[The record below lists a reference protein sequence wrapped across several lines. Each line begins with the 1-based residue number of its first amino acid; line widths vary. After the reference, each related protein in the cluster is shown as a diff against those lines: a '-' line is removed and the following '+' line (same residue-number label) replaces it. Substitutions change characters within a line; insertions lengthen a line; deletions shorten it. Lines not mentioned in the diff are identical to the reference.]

1 MGGAVVDVD
10 VVVVGGG
17 AMGSAAAW
25 QLARRGHSVLLLEQF
40 EPGHHIGASHGT
52 TRNFNMAYAEADY
65 LDLVTEAKDLWDELA
80 RETGRQ
86 LLELVGLVNHG
97 NVRRL
102 QDIRASHAA
111 RGIESHFISAAE
123 AADRWQGM
131 NFRGDVLVVP
141 GSGRVR
147 AADALLALRQAAEAR
162 GARFEYSTPVRDIR
176 AIGEDRAVVVTD
188 SREFT
193 ARRVVVTA
201 GAWTA
206 KLLGNLVRLPEL
218 VVTQEQP
225 AHFTPLD
232 ESLAW
237 PSFNHNPEP
246 DDPRDA
252 YWYSPVYGMLTPGE
266 GVKAGWHGV
275 GPVTDPDARSF
286 SPEPVQLEALLR
298 YVREWL
304 PGVDASSAVP
314 ISCTYTST
322 ANEDFVLDSFG
333 PVVVGAGF
341 SGHGFK
347 FTPAVG
353 RVLADLA
360 DGGSSG
366 TFHRPARFAAR
377 R

>member
-1 MGGAVVDVD
+1 MEVD

-25 QLARRGHSVLLLEQF
+25 QLARRGRSVVLLEQF
-40 EPGHHIGASHGT
+40 EQGHHIGASHGA
-52 TRNFNMAYAEADY
+52 TRNFNMAYAEPDY
-65 LDLVTEAKDLWDELA
+65 LDLVTEAKDLWDELEGA
-80 RETGRQ
+80 TGTQ
-86 LLELVGLVNHG
+86 LLDLVGLVNHG

-102 QDIRASHAA
+102 RDVRSSHAE
-111 RGIESHFISAAE
+111 RGIESHFIPAAE
-123 AADRWQGM
+123 AAERWRGM

-147 AADALLALRQAAEAR
+147 AADALLALRQAAEAH

-176 AIGEDRAVVVTD
+176 VDGDRAVVVID
-188 SREFT
+188 SGEIT

-201 GAWTA
+201 GAWTG
-206 KLLGNLVRLPEL
+206 KLLGNRVTLPGL

-232 ESLAW
+232 DSLAW
-237 PSFNHNPEP
+237 PSFNHNPDP

-266 GVKAGWHGV
+266 GIKAGWHGV

-286 SPEPVQLEALLR
+286 TPEPVQLQALVR

-304 PGVDASSAVP
+304 PGVDAESAVP

-322 ANEDFVLDSFG
+322 ANEDFVLDRFG

-347 FTPAVG
+347 FTPAIG
-353 RVLADLA
+353 RILADLA
-360 DGGSSG
+360 DGGGS
-366 TFHRPARFAAR
+366 PARFTAR